1 MLLYGWATGVLSSR
15 KLERATYDQVAL
27 RFIAANEHPNHDTI
41 ATLRRRFLKDIEALF
56 VRVMMLA
63 REVME
68 GC

>member
-1 MLLYGWATGVLSSR
+1 VLLYGWATGVLSSR